1 MKLKAPI
8 SNVSGDKLAKGSE
21 HTPIHRH
28 SSKMY
33 NSNLTPNLLL
43 GVPVGEGTG
52 ATPRTPEIVN
62 SLMAMTDPFKLIR
75 AGAGAGGG
83 VRLANSPPSSNSN
96 SIVAASSSPPS
107 LQHTRTQLIKEG
119 LKLTIQ
125 SKRKSSLSVSEEHQ
139 PAPAP
144 LAQAVIADRPSRNRT
159 MSEDVSQDSQ
169 DYSSGGILSNRRG
182 VDKRLIVH
190 VRRPRRLGV
199 ANAANVWILLHQ
211 NRTVRLHEAFRPSVH
226 QRAVRQSSKY
236 GVHETFEHI
245 VDNVFERLREQYRT
259 AGFAVGTS
267 GSELSSPF

>member
-1 MKLKAPI
+1 MTKNAPYLKSLCQKCTIPVLI
-8 SNVSGDKLAKGSE
+8 DYN
-21 HTPIHRH
+21 IHF
-28 SSKMY
+28 
-33 NSNLTPNLLL
+33 
-43 GVPVGEGTG
+43 
-52 ATPRTPEIVN
+52 RTPEIVN

-144 LAQAVIADRPSRNRT
+144 LAQAVMADRPSRNRT

-169 DYSSGGILSNRRG
+169 DYSSGGVSLKPMSTNNIHRSIISASCFVQEQSPEHKAFR
-182 VDKRLIVH
+182 KRLIS
-190 VRRPRRLGV
+190 L
-199 ANAANVWILLHQ
+199 
-211 NRTVRLHEAFRPSVH
+211 F
-226 QRAVRQSSKY
+226 
-236 GVHETFEHI
+236 F
-245 VDNVFERLREQYRT
+245 
-259 AGFAVGTS
+259 
-267 GSELSSPF
+267 